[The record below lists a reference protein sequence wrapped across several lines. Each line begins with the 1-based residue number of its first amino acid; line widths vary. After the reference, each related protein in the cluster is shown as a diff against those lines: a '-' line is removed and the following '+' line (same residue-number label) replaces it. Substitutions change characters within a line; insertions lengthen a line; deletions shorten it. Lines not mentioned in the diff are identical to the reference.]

1 MIRYLRNNEIDRV
14 RWDSCI
20 DSIPGVR
27 PYGYSWYL
35 DIMAPGW
42 SALVEGDYET
52 LFPIPGLKKY
62 GIQYITT
69 PIFLQQLGVYS
80 PAINIPGIIDR
91 FLDQIPRHFRLIDL
105 CVGQEVKNEN
115 YIVTQRTNYEL
126 DLSCSYE
133 ANWQKF
139 SSGCRKNIKKSISE
153 NPEIINDIKSS
164 ELITLFR
171 LNKGREI
178 KEINSLSYQRL
189 ENLMNYCMENKKG
202 RIIGVRDSEGKVIF
216 GRFLI
221 EHSGRIITLFT
232 ANTHES
238 RNRKIGYFVINELIK
253 EFSSTRTILDFEGS
267 SISSIATFME
277 SFGCTRVPFYRI
289 YRNSLP
295 WPLRYFK

>member
-1 MIRYLRNNEIDRV
+1 MIRYLGNNEIDRV
-14 RWDSCI
+14 RWNSCI
-20 DSIPGVR
+20 GSIPGVR

-62 GIQYITT
+62 GIQYIST
-69 PIFLQQLGVYS
+69 PVFLQQLGVYS
-80 PAINIPGIIDR
+80 PAKHTPGIIDR
-91 FLDQIPRHFRLIDL
+91 FLDLIPQHFRLIDL
-105 CVGQEVKNEN
+105 CVRQEVKNEN
-115 YIVTQRTNYEL
+115 FRVTQRTNFEL

-133 ANWQKF
+133 ASWQKF

-153 NPEIINDIKSS
+153 NPEIINAVKAS

-178 KEINSLSYQRL
+178 KEINLLSYQRL
-189 ENLMNYCMENKKG
+189 EKLMNYCVENRRG
-202 RIIGVRDSEGKVIF
+202 RIIGVRDSEGRLIF
-216 GRFLI
+216 GRFLL
-221 EHSGRIITLFT
+221 EHGGRIITLFT

-253 EFSSTRTILDFEGS
+253 EFSSTNTILDFEGS
-267 SISSIATFME
+267 SIPSIASFME

>member
-1 MIRYLRNNEIDRV
+1 MIRYLGNNEIDRV
-14 RWDSCI
+14 RWDGCIGSCQ
-20 DSIPGVR
+20 GVR

-35 DIMAPGW
+35 DIMSPGW
-42 SALVEGDYET
+42 SALVEGDYES
-52 LFPIPGLKKY
+52 LFPIPGLRKY
-62 GIQYITT
+62 GIQYVST
-69 PIFLQQLGVYS
+69 PVFLQQLGVFS
-80 PAINIPGIIDR
+80 PGMHTTGIINR
-91 FLDQIPRHFRLIDL
+91 FLDLIPKHFRLIDL

-115 YIVTQRTNYEL
+115 YKVTQRTNYEL

-153 NPEIINDIKSS
+153 NPEIIYDVKAS

-171 LNKGREI
+171 SNKGREI

-189 ENLMNYCMENKKG
+189 ENLMNYCVENRRG
-202 RIIGVRDSEGKVIF
+202 RIIGVRDSEGKLIF
-216 GRFLI
+216 GRFLL
-221 EHSGRIITLFT
+221 EHGARIVTLFT
-232 ANTHES
+232 ANTSES

-267 SISSIATFME
+267 SIPPIASFME

-295 WPLRYFK
+295 WPIRYFK